1 MRSASSATRSP
12 AKRCIERSVSPPRNS
27 WNVIHHRLRIES
39 WISYSGRVPI
49 GDASDFGRVRGRLSP
64 ALGEAYEHDI
74 FYLAYGHGAADHRR
88 TRLADPSGLEALT
101 LKRAAINSASSHIAV
116 AKSARTSLGMLGASR
131 RERSAVENRA
141 LRGPISTGFVPARCP
156 YRQRLLN
163 RPVYRPVFHSMTIGR
178 RSIFLKQR
186 LGRKG

>member
-1 MRSASSATRSP
+1 MSGACLLHEVFLERNPASVA
-12 AKRCIERSVSPPRNS
+12 N
-27 WNVIHHRLRIES
+27 RIMDILFWPGSNRRRVGFRES
-39 WISYSGRVPI
+39 SRPLI
-49 GDASDFGRVRGRLSP
+49 